1 MDSTARVCRSLYNS
15 TKDFAI
21 CISSSC
27 CVEYVYKLPA
37 VDTGKEVQ
45 RKQGNSCTDFTEV
58 SLRVICKNKN
68 WQSTILPDFLR
79 EEKKMKK
86 SLVLAMAMALG
97 VTASAYAANP
107 FSDVPAGHWAYDSI
121 NKLAAAGVIE
131 GYGDST
137 FGGDKLMTRY
147 EMAQIVAKAM
157 AKGANVD
164 KLAAEF
170 ADELDNLGV
179 RVANLEKKADNVKI
193 TGNIRYNY
201 ADYDEDGYA
210 TGLRSRIWVKGQ
222 INDDWSYTGMLEN
235 VQNLKDN
242 AGNEDTK
249 FQRAYVDGKIGGVAV
264 EAGRLQ
270 LTLVGGN
277 LYDTRADGVVAS
289 YGKDVKVTGFYAKPT
304 NQGKALFGTSEWK
317 DEVEFD
323 NVYGVKVDAKLGV
336 VAATAGYTVFQD
348 GAFNEYYKVGDKFA
362 LLRSLDMDDNKI
374 WNAGVAFDVAKDLNL
389 TADYMRATD
398 YDEGFDRDGYV
409 VGLSYAGAKA
419 AKEGSFGVY
428 GKYYDQGRAT
438 VVAHTMNGAYGNH
451 GFKGYMVGT
460 NYTFAKNI
468 VGAVEYY
475 DLEDKL
481 DNSDMKTLWSQLV
494 FTF

>member
-1 MDSTARVCRSLYNS
+1 
-15 TKDFAI
+15 
-21 CISSSC
+21 
-27 CVEYVYKLPA
+27 
-37 VDTGKEVQ
+37 
-45 RKQGNSCTDFTEV
+45 
-58 SLRVICKNKN
+58 
-68 WQSTILPDFLR
+68 
-79 EEKKMKK
+79 MKK

-131 GYGDST
+131 GYGDAT

-193 TGNIRYNY
+193 TGNIRYSY
-201 ADYDEDGYA
+201 AEKGGDIDGFSNK
-210 TGLRSRIWVKGQ
+210 LRSRIWVKGQ
-222 INDDWSYTGMLEN
+222 VNDDWSYTGMLEN
-235 VQNLKDN
+235 NQDFTDN
-242 AGNEDTK
+242 DGEEDTN
-249 FQRAYVDGKIGGVAV
+249 FQRAYVTGKLGGVSV
-264 EAGRLQ
+264 DAGRQQ
-270 LTLVGGN
+270 LTLVDGN
-277 LYDTRADGVVAS
+277 MYDTRADGIVAS

-304 NQGKALFGTSEWK
+304 NQGKALNSAK
-317 DEVEFD
+317 LDPIYDLKASVEFD
-323 NVYGVKVDAKLGV
+323 NVLGAKVDAKIGV
-336 VAATAGYTVFQD
+336 VDATVGYTVFKD
-348 GAFNEYYKVGDKFA
+348 GALTTEGKFMGTKVKDVKE
-362 LLRSLDMDDNKI
+362 LDDNKI
-374 WNAGVAFDVAKDLNL
+374 WNAGVAFDVAKDLKLSANYMKSSEEYL
-389 TADYMRATD
+389 TTD
-398 YDEGFDRDGYV
+398 DDAFI

-419 AKEGSFGVY
+419 AKVGSFGVY
-428 GKYYDQGRAT
+428 GKYYDQARST
-438 VVAHTMNGAYGNH
+438 VVAHTMSGEYGNH
-451 GFKGYMVGT
+451 GFKGYMVGA

-494 FTF
+494 LTF